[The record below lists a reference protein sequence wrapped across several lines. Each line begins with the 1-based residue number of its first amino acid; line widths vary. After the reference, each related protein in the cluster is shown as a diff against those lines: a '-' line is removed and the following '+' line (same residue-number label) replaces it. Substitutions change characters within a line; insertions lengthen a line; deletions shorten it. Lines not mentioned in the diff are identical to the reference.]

1 MVFHTQY
8 HPLGHA
14 RCKRLAS
21 VWPALLATA
30 IVALAAH
37 SGAAQAPAGKSE
49 AAPVASQQTT
59 SPQAK
64 PAETKPAEAKPAAP
78 AAAAPFPD
86 LAIPENADRAAL
98 EKIIAAAK
106 QAQPTN
112 PEQFRQV
119 QTALRDASSVLIKRI
134 EDKNDPVRMQ
144 AELDALS
151 SSAALMVNDPNQSR
165 EQLLKQM
172 QAHLDGRDQLT
183 LADVQTGIVVA
194 FYLEMQPQK
203 TPARDAYA
211 MLAKRLEGD
220 SREEMQAL
228 QVTLQANVRRLEML
242 GKKLPLDAKSIDGKA
257 IKIDDF
263 AGKFVI
269 VDFFAAW
276 CGPCVAELPQLQKY
290 FEKYH
295 DQGLEVITISID
307 ADRKGLD
314 AFLASHKLPWPVV
327 SDNAGSLD
335 DSLQMKFGVLSLP
348 TVWLLNKE
356 GVVVSLEARGPELD
370 RLMQRIFEAPTPAE
384 EPAKQAA
391 QQPASADNG
400 KNPPTP
406 AAK

>member
-1 MVFHTQY
+1 MVFNIQY
-8 HPLGHA
+8 RLLG
-14 RCKRLAS
+14 RPGRERLAS

-30 IVALAAH
+30 IVALAADA
-37 SGAAQAPAGKSE
+37 SVAQDAAGKGQ
-49 AAPVASQQTT
+49 AATTASQQT
-59 SPQAK
+59 SSAQAK
-64 PAETKPAEAKPAAP
+64 PADATPATPAPTP

-112 PEQFRQV
+112 PDQFRQV
-119 QTALRDASSVLIKRI
+119 QTALRDASSALIKRI

-151 SSAALMVNDPNQSR
+151 SSAALMVSDPNQSR

-172 QAHLDGRDQLT
+172 QAHLDGRDELT

-211 MLAKRLEGD
+211 MLAKRLEED

-228 QVTLQANVRRLEML
+228 RVTLQASVRRLEML
-242 GKKLPLDAKSIDGKA
+242 GKKLPLDATSTDGKA
-257 IKIDDF
+257 IKTDDF

-269 VDFFAAW
+269 VDFFAVW
-276 CGPCVAELPQLQKY
+276 CQPCVAELPQLQKY
-290 FEKYH
+290 FEKYR

-370 RLMQRIFEAPTPAE
+370 RLMQRIFDAPTPAE
-384 EPAKQAA
+384 EPAKQPA

-406 AAK
+406 VAK

>member
-1 MVFHTQY
+1 
-8 HPLGHA
+8 
-14 RCKRLAS
+14 
-21 VWPALLATA
+21 ATT
-30 IVALAAH
+30 
-37 SGAAQAPAGKSE
+37 
-49 AAPVASQQTT
+49 ASQQT
-59 SPQAK
+59 SSAQAK
-64 PAETKPAEAKPAAP
+64 PADATPATPAPTP

-112 PEQFRQV
+112 PDQFRQV
-119 QTALRDASSVLIKRI
+119 QTALRDASSALIKRI

-151 SSAALMVNDPNQSR
+151 SSAALMVSDPNQSR

-172 QAHLDGRDQLT
+172 QAHLDGRDELT

-228 QVTLQANVRRLEML
+228 RVTLQASVRRLEML
-242 GKKLPLDAKSIDGKA
+242 GKKLPLDATSTDGKA
-257 IKIDDF
+257 IKTDDF

-269 VDFFAAW
+269 VDFFAVW
-276 CGPCVAELPQLQKY
+276 CQPCVAELPQLQKY
-290 FEKYH
+290 FEKYR

-370 RLMQRIFEAPTPAE
+370 RLMQRIFDAPTPAE
-384 EPAKQAA
+384 EPAKQPA

-406 AAK
+406 VAK